1 MRLRLLVVLQL
12 DRRDVG
18 RVWMDLIWRLPEGRE
33 LGRDQARSSAPL
45 QLLLQYHRGE
55 LITLLRFIEH
65 CLPAVSFFDPTEE
78 DLHPVTLRN
87 RSRLLYWAII
97 AVGSRESPGLENMFT
112 TAEAKM
118 LHFLRDTLGGG
129 RPSYWDLCGAM
140 VYNRW
145 LAPIRPIG
153 ERNTGRTQKFF
164 TPKES
169 PT

>member
-1 MRLRLLVVLQL
+1 MSWDETR
-12 DRRDVG
+12 
-18 RVWMDLIWRLPEGRE
+18 PE
-33 LGRDQARSSAPL
+33 ATHPT
-45 QLLLQYHRGE
+45 LLQRIE
-55 LITLLRFIEH
+55 LTVMLLRFIEH

-153 ERNTGRTQKFF
+153 ECSLRRAHYSF
-164 TPKES
+164 TLEEFPS
-169 PT
+169 

>member
-1 MRLRLLVVLQL
+1 MPEAPHP
-12 DRRDVG
+12 
-18 RVWMDLIWRLPEGRE
+18 LP
-33 LGRDQARSSAPL
+33 
-45 QLLLQYHRGE
+45 LLLQRDE
-55 LITLLRFIEH
+55 LTVILLSFIEH

-129 RPSYWDLCGAM
+129 RPSDWDLCGAM

-153 ERNTGRTQKFF
+153 ERTTRRTHFSF
-164 TPKES
+164 TLEGLPS
-169 PT
+169 